1 MADPDGP
8 DEPQMQTVP
17 NPAYVALQ
25 GLRDD
30 VVAVQ
35 DTLGTALHSA
45 ATLMHGGDAWTG
57 PTAATAWTEE
67 VSGRDQ
73 RLPGL
78 VTQVLHAIDA
88 EMASTA
94 KTMER
99 PLNRGMMI

>member
-1 MADPDGP
+1 MGEPHDPDKP
-8 DEPQMQTVP
+8 EMTTVP
-17 NPAYVALQ
+17 NPAYVALKQ
-25 GLRDD
+25 LHDD

-35 DTLGTALHSA
+35 DTLGKALHSP

-57 PTAATAWTEE
+57 PTTAKAWAEE

-78 VTQVLHAIDA
+78 VHQVLHAIEA
-88 EMASTA
+88 ELSSTA

-99 PLNRGMMI
+99 PMNRGMVM